1 MTSGGGFG
9 ATFGNSKGF
18 NMKPIKGSGFNDSFD
33 ADSRGSDFGFND
45 DLKDDLHISRGHY

>member
-45 DLKDDLHISRGHY
+45 DLKDDLHMSRGH